1 MKRILVISAVMI
13 GLLSFSCTNKEEQ
26 RLKEQHLKDSFN
38 TLLNEKINEN
48 QSLEAQMKNIDDNL
62 MRITSKYTELRQI
75 VSSDAVI
82 NESLAD
88 HISTQINAI
97 ADLLQKD
104 RNRIAYIQSQLEKQ
118 KQDSVNTK
126 ELQKRINELNARI
139 RDGENQITSLTE
151 DLKNKN
157 VELTNLNSQ
166 VTKLQ
171 EENKKAKSDLSKL
184 EDERYSAYFVVGTK
198 KELKALGLIDSK
210 GGFIGIGKTT
220 TLATNGDI
228 STMKKIDI
236 RNISEIPLTGQ
247 RVEILTSHPAI
258 SYSLQ
263 GPQNRP
269 SSLLITNSEE
279 FWQASRCLVIL
290 VK

>member
-118 KQDSVNTK
+118 KQDSINTK

-171 EENKKAKSDLSKL
+171 EENKKAKADLSKL

>member
-1 MKRILVISAVMI
+1 MKKTLVISAIMI
-13 GLLSFSCTNKEEQ
+13 GLLGVSCTNKEEQ
-26 RLKEQHLKDSFN
+26 RLREQHLKDSFN
-38 TLLNEKINEN
+38 TLLNEKISES
-48 QSLEAQMKNIDDNL
+48 QTLEAQMKDIDNNL

-75 VSSDAVI
+75 VSSDEVI
-82 NESLAD
+82 NESLAN
-88 HISTQINAI
+88 HITAQINAI
-97 ADLLQKD
+97 ADLLEKD
-104 RNRIAYIQSQLEKQ
+104 RNRIASIQSQLKKQ
-118 KQDSVNTK
+118 KQDATNVS
-126 ELQKRINELNARI
+126 ELQEKINNLNDRIKE
-139 RDGENQITSLTE
+139 GENKIASLTE
-151 DLKNKN
+151 ELKDKN

-171 EENKKAKSDLSKL
+171 EENKKAKADLSKL

-198 KELKALGLIDSK
+198 KELKALGLIDTK

-236 RNISEIPLTGQ
+236 RNVNEIPLTGQ
-247 RVEILTSHPAI
+247 RVEVLTSHPSN

-263 GPQNRP
+263 GPQNKP
-269 SSLLITNSEE
+269 SSLLITSSEE